1 MVKKIQEN
9 RKLIVCILGTFTWIM
24 LIFSFSMQSG
34 EESSQISGGI
44 VSRLVDLLF
53 SPDFAYAEQL
63 EFLIRKLAHFT
74 EYFVLG
80 VLVLQTLKQTRCPRQ
95 VIVGLL
101 ICVLVASCDETI
113 QLFSGGRSG
122 KIADVVLDS
131 VGAWCG
137 IMGRLKARRYK

>member
-1 MVKKIQEN
+1 MVKNFQEN
-9 RKLIVCILGTFTWIM
+9 RKLTVCIFLTIAWIM

-34 EESSQISGGI
+34 EDSSQISGGI
-44 VSRLVDLLF
+44 VSRLVDMLF
-53 SPDFAYAEQL
+53 PKGFAYAEQL
-63 EFLIRKLAHFT
+63 EFFIRKLAHFT
-74 EYFVLG
+74 EYFILG
-80 VLVLQTLKQTRCPRQ
+80 VLVLLTLKQTRCPKQ
-95 VIVGLL
+95 ILVCFL

-137 IMGRLKARRYK
+137 IMGKLKVRH